1 MYLNLPYCFYNL
13 LMVQNITRA
22 TSNYDK
28 SNLNSLKFQD
38 FIDYDNA
45 NYFET
50 LVVRVE
56 IVNNRMHTN
65 FNLDNV
71 SE

>member
-1 MYLNLPYCFYNL
+1 
-13 LMVQNITRA
+13 MVQNITRA

-28 SNLNSLKFQD
+28 SYLNSLKFQD